1 MPLARFPALA
11 LPFPG
16 TTICSLGNGQGGGKE
31 QIFIIFLV
39 GGQASED
46 LENPCWGERGGRAW
60 CTRTRL
66 GCPRCQ
72 QTTNTG
78 VFKSELTQPLTRNRF
93 SLFTQGAMWA
103 LHLILG
109 SGGRS
114 TAWGRERCCGL
125 ASGPPLLLRPAA
137 SSVAWRAMR
146 HHIHA
151 QRPPAKS
158 LAPAPKSGPKKRT
171 PQTNYFMQKVRTLNR

>member
-1 MPLARFPALA
+1 MPVARFPALA

-31 QIFIIFLV
+31 HFFLFLLV

-46 LENPCWGERGGRAW
+46 LENPMLGREGRSGLVHPQSPRMPKVPANNQHRGFQVRAD
-60 CTRTRL
+60 
-66 GCPRCQ
+66 P
-72 QTTNTG
+72 TTNE
-78 VFKSELTQPLTRNRF
+78 KPSW
-93 SLFTQGAMWA
+93 LFTQGAMWA

-109 SGGRS
+109 NEGRS
-114 TAWGRERCCGL
+114 TAWGREKCCGL

-171 PQTNYFMQKVRTLNR
+171 PQTNYFKQKVRTLNR